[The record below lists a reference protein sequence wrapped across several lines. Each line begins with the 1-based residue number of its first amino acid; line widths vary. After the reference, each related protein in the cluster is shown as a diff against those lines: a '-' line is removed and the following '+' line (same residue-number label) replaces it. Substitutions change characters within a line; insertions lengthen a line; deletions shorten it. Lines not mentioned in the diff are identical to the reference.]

1 MSSQRR
7 KYSTLP
13 RLMKRDIVIA
23 GGPYSR
29 SVEAFNTET
38 TKWRRLSQMNRQRHA
53 ASSVVY
59 QGRIIV
65 TGGLRGP
72 EDANIDVEAL
82 VEINGDWTEGPRL
95 RLQNIFSHVCLVY
108 RGRLLVIGGQFQEDG
123 VSNEI
128 RQIRLTEPYETV
140 RSTTMPQAICY
151 HGAVNI
157 GKTVYIIGGTTTGHH
172 SGATSTVRTFN
183 AETGNFEQ
191 LKPLQYAVSEMA
203 TVMWYD
209 NVFVIGGKNSEGH
222 AINTVMMYNVTSK
235 TWRSRSA
242 MASRRSGCTA
252 VTINDSIMVMGG
264 LGDENARTSVE
275 VYNCLTDT
283 WANEPEAMAEP
294 RAYANAVKYP

>member
-1 MSSQRR
+1 MNRH
-7 KYSTLP
+7 
-13 RLMKRDIVIA
+13 IVIA

-29 SVEAFNTET
+29 SVQAFDTQT
-38 TKWRRLSQMNRQRHA
+38 RTWRHLSQMNRQRHA

-65 TGGLRGP
+65 TGGLRGRP
-72 EDANIDVEAL
+72 NDRNIDVEELA
-82 VEINGDWTEGPRL
+82 EINGDWAEGPRL

-140 RSTTMPQAICY
+140 MSTMPQAICY

-209 NVFVIGGKNSEGH
+209 NVFVIGGRNSEGH
-222 AINTVMMYNVTSK
+222 PINTVMMYNVTCK

-264 LGDENARTSVE
+264 LGDENALTSVE
-275 VYNCLTDT
+275 VYNCLKDT
-283 WANEPEAMAEP
+283 WTNAPGAMAEP
-294 RAYANAVKYP
+294 GAYSNAEKYP